1 MKLKSLYIEDYKNI
15 KQQTFDFS
23 SNTGYIALIGENGS
37 GKSNLLEAI
46 SLIFNGIFNKK
57 KIPFDYSIEYEMN
70 GAVYKRKKGKAY
82 KEDVVIRNE
91 DMLYPSSV
99 IACYSGEDMRLWHRA
114 YEDYYNH
121 FFNKAKDENYFVT
134 QMLYVNR
141 YCWQIALIS
150 LLCNDSSSDFL
161 KSCLG
166 IDDISKIEISFEY
179 NDAKKDMF
187 KKHDALSWFNRI
199 VSEGNAV
206 NAKTLATTDIASS
219 SATTMKQEKSKTIF
233 QYLFLLSMPKKND
246 VNKVEKLITKI
257 QIKIGDIDF
266 DDLSEGEKKLIL
278 IECITKVLGDENTLI
293 LLDEPDAHTHVAR
306 KKELLNTI
314 ESFEG
319 QTILTTHSPVFVEI
333 MQKQSQS
340 NVFYIENGQINS
352 DKNNLIKNLS
362 AEELNML
369 DGSLYAKSGMYLLV
383 EGKSDVK
390 CIKEA
395 IKRFNYKKLEDVA
408 VISFNGTSNALE
420 FYKQAFE
427 NSMNCINKL
436 VFLFDYD
443 EAGYK
448 AWEDVGSVVLS
459 PDSNGK
465 CERLFYQKD
474 YINYK
479 DPTGKMPNSDS
490 VLLEDLFPASSYQ
503 EEMDKITKIKGFH
516 DLHVQGSIT
525 EKGIKT
531 YIEKNYK
538 KFNNADFNGFKPL
551 LDKLLELFGLQ

>member
-1 MKLKSLYIEDYKNI
+1 MRLKSLYIEDYKNI
-15 KQQTFDFS
+15 QKQTFDFS

-70 GAVYKRKKGKAY
+70 RAVYKHKKGKAY
-82 KEDVVIRNE
+82 KENAVIKNE
-91 DMLYPSSV
+91 EMLYPSSV

-246 VNKVEKLITKI
+246 VNKVDKLITKI

-278 IECITKVLGDENTLI
+278 IECITKVLGDENSLI

-306 KKELLNTI
+306 KKELLSTI

-319 QTILTTHSPVFVEI
+319 QTIMTTHSPVFVGMIKDFDNSIYPIEDGKQISKNKKDLIRQISNDEI
-333 MQKQSQS
+333 SYIDGAYISSSKNILVTEGPDDIKYIKAAIDFCSKKDNKYKPLSQIPFLMQGGAKMVNEINETILSKFEDEKQ
-340 NVFYIENGQINS
+340 I
-352 DKNNLIKNLS
+352 
-362 AEELNML
+362 
-369 DGSLYAKSGMYLLV
+369 
-383 EGKSDVK
+383 
-390 CIKEA
+390 
-395 IKRFNYKKLEDVA
+395 
-408 VISFNGTSNALE
+408 
-420 FYKQAFE
+420 
-427 NSMNCINKL
+427 

-443 EAGYK
+443 QEGREGAQMVEKLNKSNIKYCYYFK
-448 AWEDVGSVVLS
+448 EYPIPDNSLDFYLEDFFDDSVY
-459 PDSNGK
+459 PEIQIPQINGK
-465 CERLFYQKD
+465 AKYYEMKKL
-474 YINYK
+474 
-479 DPTGKMPNSDS
+479 GSLAES
-490 VLLEDLFPASSYQ
+490 V
-503 EEMDKITKIKGFH
+503 KKKIKKKIEAEEIQNFDGF
-516 DLHVQGSIT
+516 
-525 EKGIKT
+525 
-531 YIEKNYK
+531 N
-538 KFNNADFNGFKPL
+538 PL
-551 LDKLLELFGLQ
+551 LDKLLELFGL